1 METKWFC
8 IRTISGQEKKVKQYL
23 DSEIKRLHL
32 DHFIESILIPT
43 EKVFEVRNGKKVTR
57 ERPYLP
63 GYIFMKFS
71 DVAFSGDVLIPE
83 IVQAIKDVPGIV
95 SFVGDNK
102 GQHPVALREDEVA
115 RLMGKASELDEMGEV
130 MENPFAVGETIKVID
145 GAFSGFSGT
154 IEEVNDEK
162 KKLKVMVKIFGRNTP
177 LELSY
182 LQVER

>member
-43 EKVFEVRNGKKVTR
+43 EKVFEVRNGKKIPR

-102 GQHPVALREDEVA
+102 GRHPVALREDEVA
-115 RLMGKASELDEMGEV
+115 RLLGKASELDEMGEV
-130 MENPFAVGETIKVID
+130 MENPFVVGETIKVID

-154 IEEVNDEK
+154 IEEINDEK